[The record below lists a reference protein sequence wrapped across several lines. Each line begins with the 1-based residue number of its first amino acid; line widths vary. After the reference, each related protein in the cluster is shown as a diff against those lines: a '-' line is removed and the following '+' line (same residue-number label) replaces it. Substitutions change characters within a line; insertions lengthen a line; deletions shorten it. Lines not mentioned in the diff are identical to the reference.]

1 MAISPPSDLILD
13 VAKAADPLEIREASN
28 RLRTL
33 AADTGG
39 AGFGLAFS
47 SAQATTPS
55 QTGLDMFRAPGASAA
70 APAKSPAEKFEA
82 MVLTQFV
89 ETMLPNDAEMVF
101 GEGSTGEIWKSMLAE
116 QVAGQLAASGGIGV
130 ADLISDTLNKGAKA

>member
-13 VAKAADPLEIREASN
+13 VAKAADPREIREASN
-28 RLRTL
+28 RLRTM
-33 AADTGG
+33 ASDAGG
-39 AGFGLAFS
+39 AGFGLAFASAES
-47 SAQATTPS
+47 SAPS
-55 QTGLDMFRAPGASAA
+55 QTGPDMFRTSGAGAMPSG
-70 APAKSPAEKFEA
+70 KSPAEKFEA

-89 ETMLPNDAEMVF
+89 ETMLPDDAEMVF